1 MTATFLAPYTVQ
13 KFFDN
18 NGAPLAFGW
27 VTTYAAGTNTP
38 IATYVDSTG
47 TTQNQNPQQLNFR
60 GEMPLWLLP
69 NVGYKILVTDASF
82 NIIPGW
88 PVDNIVNAALITLYG
103 GVDTGV
109 ANAYV
114 LNFVSPVP
122 PNTNGQVIFWL
133 PANSNTG
140 PSTINVNG
148 AGVQPILNPN
158 GTPLGA
164 NQILANQFVS
174 IIELN
179 GAWQLYGGS
188 GVGVNVGT
196 FGAEFVIAAA
206 TTTDLGSAPG
216 HNVNITG
223 SSVSITSF
231 GASAQVIAPIYIGRF
246 TGVNTLV
253 NSSSLI
259 LPGGLNITTQNG
271 DTFIAEV
278 MTTGNWRVLAYH
290 PIQPDFGF
298 TKVKAADTAITS
310 STTLTADPALLSNPL
325 AIGQYEFEVYLV
337 FDSVTAAAGFKWE
350 LNGTAADSRG
360 TIPVIGTGFV
370 NGSFF
375 SGNGTPYGAAVSY
388 ATVSNTADSN
398 QVLYKGSML
407 VSTAG
412 TIGIQWAQNTS
423 NGSATTLRA
432 GSYITLTPIGNSAN
446 AAAVTRLYTTAG
458 SFTETIPAGVSTCV
472 IEVFGAGGG
481 GGAKFTSSGNTS
493 GGGGGGSGAYS
504 RTSVAVGGS
513 AGLTMLLTV
522 GAGAQGLN
530 GGPSFV
536 QSGSFGLTT
545 LTGGGGILGGSAP
558 SLATGG
564 TGGAGG
570 TASGG
575 TAVNTSG
582 NAGSAGANSAGGGA
596 GGAGGPGVSGL
607 NAGGNPGGNGGG
619 ILTNQAGGTGVIS
632 FSYT

>member
-1 MTATFLAPYTVQ
+1 VTAAYLAPYLTQRFV
-13 KFFDN
+13 DN
-18 NGAPLAFGW
+18 NGNPLINGT
-27 VTTYAAGTNTP
+27 VSTYAGGTTTP

-47 TTQNQNPQQLNFR
+47 TTQNTNPITLNFR
-60 GEMPLWLLP
+60 GECQIWLLP
-69 NVGYKILVTDASF
+69 NVSYKFVVQDSLGNLITT
-82 NIIPGW
+82 
-88 PVDNIVNAALITLYG
+88 VDNVVNAALISLYG

-109 ANAYV
+109 ANAYI
-114 LNFVSPVP
+114 LSFASPVP
-122 PNTNGQVIFWL
+122 PNTNGQVVFFL

-148 AGVQPILNPN
+148 GGVQPILNPN

-164 NQILANQFVS
+164 NQILANQFAS

-179 GAWQLYGGS
+179 GVWQLYGGS

-206 TTTDLGSAPG
+206 ATTDLGSASG

-223 SSVSITSF
+223 SASITSF
-231 GASAQVIAPIYIGRF
+231 GSSAQVIAPIYIGRF

-253 NSSSLI
+253 NSSALI

-278 MTTGNWRVLAYH
+278 MTTGNWRVLSYT

-298 TKVKAADTAITS
+298 AKVKAADTPVTS
-310 STTLTADPALLSNPL
+310 STTLTQDPALLSNPL
-325 AIGQYEFEVYLV
+325 AIGQYELEIYLV
-337 FDSVTAAAGFKWE
+337 FDSATAAAGFKWE
-350 LNGTAADSRG
+350 LSGSATDSRG
-360 TIPVIGTGFV
+360 TIPVIGVGFV
-370 NGSFF
+370 NGAFF
-375 SGNGTPYGAAVSY
+375 SGNATPYAAAVTYS
-388 ATVSNTADSN
+388 TVSNTSNSN
-398 QVLYKGSML
+398 QVLYKGTML

-412 TIGIQWAQNTS
+412 TVGIQWAQGTS

-432 GSYITLTPIGNSAN
+432 GSYIRATPVGNSAN
-446 AAAVTRLYTTAG
+446 AAAVTHLYTTAG
-458 SFTETIPAGVSTCV
+458 TFTETIPAGVSTCV

-481 GGAKFTSSGNTS
+481 GGAKFASGGNTS
-493 GGGGGGSGAYS
+493 GGGGGGSGGYS

-513 AGLTMLLTV
+513 AGLTMGVTV
-522 GAGAQGLN
+522 GAGANGLN

-536 QSGSFGLTT
+536 QSGSFSLTT
-545 LTGGGGILGGSAP
+545 LTGNGGILGGSAP

-582 NAGSAGANSAGGGA
+582 NAGSAGANNAGGGT
-596 GGAGGPGVSGL
+596 GGAGGPGVSGI

-619 ILTNQAGGTGVIS
+619 VLANQPGGTGVVI
-632 FSYT
+632 FSYS